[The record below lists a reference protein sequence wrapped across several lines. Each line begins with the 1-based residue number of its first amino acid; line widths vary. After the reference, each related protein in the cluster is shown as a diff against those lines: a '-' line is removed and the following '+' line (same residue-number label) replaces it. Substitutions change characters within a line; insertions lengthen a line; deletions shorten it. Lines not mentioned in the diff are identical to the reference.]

1 MKCLVSRLLA
11 GLWLS
16 AALLLSTQVQ
26 AQYGGMGGGMGG
38 RMGGMGGM
46 GGQGMN
52 TGGGQRY
59 MGPSSADLA
68 NRQTDWMKTNLALTK
83 EQVKEVRK
91 LNNTYASKQQTEARA
106 LLTGE
111 GPPSEATKQQI
122 REVTMMINEE
132 KEEKLKPLLT
142 PEQWTIYQTKR
153 DSLTKGVSA
162 GGRMMGPGKTN

>member
-1 MKCLVSRLLA
+1 MKQAVSRLLA
-11 GLWLS
+11 GVWLS
-16 AALLLSTQVQ
+16 AALLMSSQVW
-26 AQYGGMGGGMGG
+26 AQYGGMGG

-46 GGQGMN
+46 GMGGQSMN
-52 TGGGQRY
+52 NGGGQRY
-59 MGPSSADLA
+59 MGPTSGDIA
-68 NRQTDWMKTNLALTK
+68 NRQTDWMKTNLSLTK

-106 LLTGE
+106 LLTGD

-132 KEEKLKPLLT
+132 KDEKLKPLLT

-153 DSLTKGVSA
+153 DSLSKVVG
-162 GGRMMGPGKTN
+162 GGRMMGTGKPN